1 MADSRAGGKPAYLSP
16 EEVMGAA
23 TGLPAEVYALTTI
36 AYEYLTG
43 ATPFD
48 AEDPLEV
55 LFAQVHREPPPASSR
70 KPELSPAVDAVLKRG
85 LAKDPAE
92 RWASGAEMLAALRAA
107 LDAPPPP
114 AVFPTRRRRP
124 SVLLVVRVAAIV
136 LIGMALG
143 LLALARVLSG

>member
-1 MADSRAGGKPAYLSP
+1 MADSCAGGRPAYLSP

-23 TGLPAEVYALTTI
+23 AGLPAEVYALTTI

-48 AEDPLEV
+48 GGDPLEV

-70 KPELSPAVDAVLKRG
+70 RPELSAAVDAVLIRG

-92 RWASGAEMLAALRAA
+92 RWESGAEMLAALRAA

-114 AVFPTRRRRP
+114 AVFPARRRRR
-124 SVLLVVRVAAIV
+124 SVLVVRVAAIL